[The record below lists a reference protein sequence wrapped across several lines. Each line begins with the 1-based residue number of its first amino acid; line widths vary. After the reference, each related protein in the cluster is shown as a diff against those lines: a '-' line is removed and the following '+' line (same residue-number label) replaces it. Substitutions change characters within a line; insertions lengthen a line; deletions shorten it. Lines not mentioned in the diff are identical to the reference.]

1 VLPRIQ
7 LDLDIQ
13 PAAGHNAAMIRFGGC
28 LLALSLLDY
37 PALAGVGA
45 PLLLAG
51 GLLWLMFGPPGPLY

>member
-1 VLPRIQ
+1 
-7 LDLDIQ
+7 
-13 PAAGHNAAMIRFGGC
+13 MIRFGGC